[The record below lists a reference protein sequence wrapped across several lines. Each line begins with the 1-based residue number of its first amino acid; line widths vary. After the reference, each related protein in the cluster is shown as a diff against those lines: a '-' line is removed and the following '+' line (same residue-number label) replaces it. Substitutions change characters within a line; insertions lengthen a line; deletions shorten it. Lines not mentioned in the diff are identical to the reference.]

1 MAFSAMLM
9 AGLDGIQKKIDPKQP
24 LDKDIYSL
32 TPEELKDV
40 PSMPH
45 SLEMAL
51 DNLKKDHEFL
61 LAGNVF
67 TEDVIETW
75 IDYKMSKEVSEM
87 RCGRIRTSSRCTT
100 TPERVART
108 RDPIPDERGRGEM
121 PRPLS
126 RSCERRVVAR
136 PKGERTPCVP
146 EVSC

>member
-51 DNLKKDHEFL
+51 DNLKKDHEFM
-61 LAGNVF
+61 LAGDVF

-75 IDYKMSKEVSEM
+75 IDYKMTREVSEM
-87 RCGRIRTSSRCTT
+87 RL
-100 TPERVART
+100 
-108 RDPIPDERGRGEM
+108 
-121 PRPLS
+121 RPHPYEFALYYD
-126 RSCERRVVAR
+126 A
-136 PKGERTPCVP
+136 
-146 EVSC
+146 